1 MFAALLHPAS
11 PTSTK
16 TKTVKWLRKNS
27 LVSLHQGCHRVVVP
41 VAVDQAVLAVAPVPE
56 ADSVL
61 HSNDAERP
69 ILLDKCNVTDRD
81 GV

>member
-1 MFAALLHPAS
+1 
-11 PTSTK
+11 
-16 TKTVKWLRKNS
+16 
-27 LVSLHQGCHRVVVP
+27 VVVP

-69 ILLDKCNVTDRD
+69 ILFDKCNVTDRD

>member
-1 MFAALLHPAS
+1 M
-11 PTSTK
+11 
-16 TKTVKWLRKNS
+16 
-27 LVSLHQGCHRVVVP
+27 
-41 VAVDQAVLAVAPVPE
+41 AVDQAVVAVVAVVAVLAVAPVPE

>member
-1 MFAALLHPAS
+1 MTITRF
-11 PTSTK
+11 
-16 TKTVKWLRKNS
+16 WLP
-27 LVSLHQGCHRVVVP
+27 LITTACLCTP
-41 VAVDQAVLAVAPVPE
+41 VLAVAPVPE